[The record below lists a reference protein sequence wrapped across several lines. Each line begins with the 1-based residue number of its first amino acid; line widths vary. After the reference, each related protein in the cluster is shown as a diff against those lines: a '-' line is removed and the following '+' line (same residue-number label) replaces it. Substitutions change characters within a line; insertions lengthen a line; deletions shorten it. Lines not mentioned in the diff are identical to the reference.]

1 MIFKKFKPL
10 FSQQMNTPIF
20 KVTLLALVTLLWVS
34 CKKDNTDTL
43 YQVVE
48 TPSYGDNLNKDKD
61 KTNIEFHSILTTNL
75 FQKPSSINELART
88 DRVIQSCGDKTLI
101 NEVIISNYMNSP
113 LVTLPSRQRM
123 IDSTSKFVEETYIRF
138 FIRRPT
144 EAEKTWFI
152 NFINSN
158 KANPAFTPE
167 LVYTAFA
174 ASDEYMF
181 Y

>member
-1 MIFKKFKPL
+1 MNTHIFKPAFFSLLIL
-10 FSQQMNTPIF
+10 FFSE
-20 KVTLLALVTLLWVS
+20 
-34 CKKDNTDTL
+34 CKKEKLMTD
-43 YQVVE
+43 YEVVQ
-48 TPSYGDNLNKDKD
+48 TPSYGGNLNKDKD

-75 FQKPSSINELART
+75 FQKPSSINELSRT

-101 NEVIISNYMNSP
+101 NEVIISNYMNSST
-113 LVTLPSRQRM
+113 VKLPSRQMM
-123 IDSTSKFVEETYIRF
+123 IDSTEKFVVDTYIRF

-152 NFINSN
+152 NFINANKSN
-158 KANPAFTPE
+158 PNFRPE
-167 LVYTAFA
+167 LVYSAFS

>member
-1 MIFKKFKPL
+1 MRIFKFL
-10 FSQQMNTPIF
+10 ILIIS
-20 KVTLLALVTLLWVS
+20 VTFIS
-34 CKKDNTDTL
+34 CKKNENTRYEVVDTS
-43 YQVVE
+43 
-48 TPSYGDNLNKDKD
+48 SYGDNLNKDKD
-61 KTNIEFHSILTTNL
+61 KSNIEFHSILTTNL
-75 FQKPSSINELART
+75 FQKPSSINELTRT

-101 NEVIISNYMNSP
+101 NEVIISNYMNSNA
-113 LVTLPSRQRM
+113 VKLPSRTRM
-123 IDSTSKFVEETYIRF
+123 VDSTEKFVEETYVRF

-152 NFINSN
+152 NFINANKSN
-158 KANPAFTPE
+158 PNFRPE

>member
-1 MIFKKFKPL
+1 MPTFK
-10 FSQQMNTPIF
+10 
-20 KVTLLALVTLLWVS
+20 LLILIISIVFIS
-34 CKKDNTDTL
+34 CKKNENTRYEVVDTS
-43 YQVVE
+43 
-48 TPSYGDNLNKDKD
+48 SYGDNLNKDKD
-61 KTNIEFHSILTTNL
+61 KSNIEFHSILTTNL
-75 FQKPSSINELART
+75 FQKPSSINELTRT

-101 NEVIISNYMNSP
+101 NEVIISNYMNSSA
-113 LVTLPSRQRM
+113 VKLPSRARM
-123 IDSTSKFVEETYIRF
+123 VDSTEKFVEETYVRF

-152 NFINSN
+152 NFINANKSN
-158 KANPAFTPE
+158 PNFRPE

>member
-1 MIFKKFKPL
+1 MFWTSCRKEKYQYEIN
-10 FSQQMNTPIF
+10 SNTS
-20 KVTLLALVTLLWVS
+20 T
-34 CKKDNTDTL
+34 
-43 YQVVE
+43 
-48 TPSYGDNLNKDKD
+48 GDNLNKNKN

-75 FQKPSSINELART
+75 FQKPSSINELTRT

-101 NEVIISNYMNSP
+101 NEVIISNYMNDIK
-113 LVTLPSRQRM
+113 VRLPSRKM
-123 IDSTSKFVEETYIRF
+123 MVDSTDKFIEETYVRF

-144 EAEKTWFI
+144 EAERTWFK
-152 NFINSN
+152 NFINANKSN
-158 KANPAFTPE
+158 PNFRPE

>member
-1 MIFKKFKPL
+1 MRIFKYLLYSTCLL
-10 FSQQMNTPIF
+10 FLM
-20 KVTLLALVTLLWVS
+20 A
-34 CKKDNTDTL
+34 CKKEKVITD
-43 YQVVE
+43 YEVVE
-48 TPSYGDNLNKDKD
+48 TPSYGENLNKDKD

-101 NEVIISNYMNSP
+101 NEVIISNYMNSSN
-113 LVTLPSRQRM
+113 VKLPSRQMM
-123 IDSTSKFVEETYIRF
+123 IDSTEKFVVDTYIRF

-152 NFINSN
+152 NFINANKSN
-158 KANPAFTPE
+158 PNFRPE
-167 LVYTAFA
+167 LVYSAFA

>member
-1 MIFKKFKPL
+1 MNTHIFKPAL
-10 FSQQMNTPIF
+10 FSLLIF
-20 KVTLLALVTLLWVS
+20 FFS
-34 CKKDNTDTL
+34 ECKKEKLMTD
-43 YQVVE
+43 YEVVE

-75 FQKPSSINELART
+75 FQKPSSINELSRT

-101 NEVIISNYMNSP
+101 NEVIISNYMNSSN
-113 LVTLPSRQRM
+113 VKLPSRQMM
-123 IDSTSKFVEETYIRF
+123 IDSTEKFVVDTYIRF

-158 KANPAFTPE
+158 KSNPNFRPE
-167 LVYTAFA
+167 LVYTAFS

>member
-1 MIFKKFKPL
+1 MNTHIFKIAFL
-10 FSQQMNTPIF
+10 S
-20 KVTLLALVTLLWVS
+20 LLIVFAA
-34 CKKDNTDTL
+34 CKKNNTTYGVQD
-43 YQVVE
+43 

-61 KTNIEFHSILTTNL
+61 KSNIEFHSILSTNL
-75 FQKPSSINELART
+75 FQKPSSINELSRI

-101 NEVIISNYMNSP
+101 NEVIISNYMNSSN
-113 LVTLPSRQRM
+113 VKLPSRQM
-123 IDSTSKFVEETYIRF
+123 MVDSTDRFIEETYIRF

-144 EAEKTWFI
+144 EAERTWFR
-152 NFINSN
+152 NFINANKSN
-158 KANPAFTPE
+158 PSFRPE